1 MRRFVHPANQTFARK
16 SWKTRWFVLAGSVI
30 KYYKEEV
37 HFLAG
42 GAKPLGMLQLDSD
55 TVFKVSIGTFSYRI
69 FYISAGM
76 WYSRK
81 RVKMPPCSQANL
93 VLTFSLSLCINCPLA
108 LFTLTLL
115 TPRTCVTA
123 GRRERPPGLFNRHY
137 KKNDGIS
144 GRVSRNSRGVAGSVA
159 LSHQ

>member
-55 TVFKVSIGTFSYRI
+55 TVVKVSIGTFSYRI

-81 RVKMPPCSQANL
+81 RVKMPPCSQAKL
-93 VLTFSLSLCINCPLA
+93 VLTFSLSLYKLSVGAVHAYTFNTTYVRDC
-108 LFTLTLL
+108 
-115 TPRTCVTA
+115 
-123 GRRERPPGLFNRHY
+123 RETRKTTWPF
-137 KKNDGIS
+137 
-144 GRVSRNSRGVAGSVA
+144 
-159 LSHQ
+159 Q